1 MVMKFLRPSITRHLA
16 LIEQDNTPS
25 PLPPPFRMTGTSR
38 HTVSWPSLS
47 DFGRFIT
54 GSTST
59 IHE

>member
-16 LIEQDNTPS
+16 LIEQDNTP
-25 PLPPPFRMTGTSR
+25 PPPFRMTGTSR

-54 GSTST
+54 GSTSM